1 MARKSSSRIHAESVP
16 ALTPV
21 AMATSRC
28 DIVPLARRAAARLRS
43 SRLTVSSTFRFR
55 GLLDH
60 IADSFPR
67 RATEGPPNSTGA
79 NHVYCVAAITLHVNV
94 YMAELMATHLFK
106 CLSLKCL
113 LDCLNDRFLLPGH

>member
-28 DIVPLARRAAARLRS
+28 DIVPLARSAAARLRS

-55 GLLDH
+55 CLLDH
-60 IADSFPR
+60 VTDSFPR
-67 RATEGPPNSTGA
+67 RATEGPPIPTGA
-79 NHVYCVAAITLHVNV
+79 NHVYRVAAIAFHVNV
-94 YMAELMATHLFK
+94 YMAELMTTHLLK
-106 CLSLKCL
+106 CLSLKSL
-113 LDCLNDRFLLPGH
+113 LD